1 MARSLSQCKR
11 APSQWL
17 RQRTLPLT
25 NCAALHATRWKQSLE
40 QRFLG
45 EQLARC
51 KLDMR
56 VLDWL
61 TCLAIEQS
69 VRCCLPPAFE
79 VLEGQSDDERRSL
92 DKVKRKM
99 SNLAA
104 LLKLKKRR
112 RNVQQQQRR
121 PAAKFK
127 VREGARGTQERPDL
141 LL

>member
-1 MARSLSQCKR
+1 MR
-11 APSQWL
+11 L
-17 RQRTLPLT
+17 RL
-25 NCAALHATRWKQSLE
+25 KQSLE

-45 EQLARC
+45 KQLARC

-61 TCLAIEQS
+61 TCLAIEQF
-69 VRCCLPPAFE
+69 VRCCRPPALE
-79 VLEGQSDDERRSL
+79 VLEGQSDERRSL
-92 DKVKRKM
+92 DIAKRKKL
-99 SNLAA
+99 NLAA

-141 LL
+141 LLWLNLQSKN